1 MGSARDGL
9 GMAMGKTGQGLRT
22 RRGSRTGVRG
32 GLPPAA
38 LLLPVL
44 LLPALPL
51 AGCAHRDA
59 IDAPVGWWHQLEGG
73 AIAEQRPPPPGVN
86 DPYPKVGT
94 TPAHAPAIA
103 SLDLRHSVTT
113 DLLRQRN
120 LANRLDAND
129 PIPVAVARPA
139 KPAAAPAPAAPAAGG
154 SSAMLDA
161 AEAPVGTPPSG
172 HAPPDPAPAGAP
184 AGALAGKRVPTP
196 PPDADAEPELALPA
210 VVVQAPDASGAP
222 VIMPAIPGAP
232 PAAPRLPGLAVA
244 ASLPT
249 IGLPASE
256 RLPAYAVAPAAG
268 TPIDFVSGTD
278 TMLGGQ
284 SGALHAIAARR
295 GGGAIVVH
303 GYGDAAAADPD
314 TQSQALSVAT
324 LRARTVAEALQAE
337 GVPAGSIRLRA
348 EAFGRGASVR
358 LVQ

>member
-1 MGSARDGL
+1 
-9 GMAMGKTGQGLRT
+9 MGKTGPGLRT
-22 RRGSRTGVRG
+22 RPGPRGGVRVG
-32 GLPPAA
+32 FAPAA
-38 LLLPVL
+38 LLPVL
-44 LLPALPL
+44 LL

-59 IDAPVGWWHQLEGG
+59 VDAPVGWWHQLEGG

-103 SLDLRHSVTT
+103 SLDLRRSVTT

-139 KPAAAPAPAAPAAGG
+139 KPAAAPAAPAAGG

-161 AEAPVGTPPSG
+161 AQAPPSNPKTPG
-172 HAPPDPAPAGAP
+172 PAPAGKP
-184 AGALAGKRVPTP
+184 APTP

-210 VVVQAPDASGAP
+210 VVVQAPDASGGP
-222 VIMPAIPGAP
+222 VVMPAIPGAP
-232 PAAPRLPGLAVA
+232 PAAPRLRGLAVA
-244 ASLPT
+244 ASPPT
-249 IGLPASE
+249 MGLPASE
-256 RLPAYAVAPAAG
+256 RLPAYTVAPVVG
-268 TPIDFVSGTD
+268 TPIDFVAGTD

-295 GGGAIVVH
+295 GGGAILVH

-314 TQSQALSVAT
+314 TQSQALSVAA

-348 EAFGRGASVR
+348 EAFGRGASVS